1 MAKKSIKS
9 VKKKNTAVREA
20 PGPVTENLKKM
31 AAALMIIAAITFL
44 GAVLL
49 RIFVEP
55 SGHPSSAKA
64 PMTSKEKIS
73 GDSQSEKKT
82 DLKPAEKRQKSGG
95 KPDDKTGDEN
105 KASIESEKKPD
116 APDDYESLQFEI
128 YGDDSYHQEE
138 PVTVKPHKTGDSLP
152 LIAIIIDD
160 IGHDRQIAEKFMDT
174 GISMTFAILPYS
186 TFHKSL
192 AARASARG
200 FEVMLHLPMEPR
212 EYPKIKPGGGAIL
225 SDMTPDAL
233 ISVLNSSIDEVP
245 GIKGVNNHMGSAI
258 TADSSRMYQ
267 IFSVL
272 KKKNLYFIDSRT
284 TAKTVCRPSAR
295 LFRVPFSER
304 DIFLD
309 HVQTESSIASQLKKL
324 TEIADK
330 RGYAVGIGHPHRETA
345 AVLAESLPGLQKKF
359 RFVRASEIVRI
370 PE

>member
-95 KPDDKTGDEN
+95 KPD
-105 KASIESEKKPD
+105 

-128 YGDDSYHQEE
+128 YGDDSYQQEE